1 MLPGSGAVPL
11 CFDHWRGVMSGQAA
25 VAERPKAGSE
35 DGLRARL
42 FDSDRTDK
50 LLGFEDA
57 LKARVSSRQLLWIDV
72 EGDLDEAHRQA
83 LARRFELEPDTVRAL
98 ADSENRPHVALH
110 GEHFHL
116 RVAAEPNAE
125 RPGTG
130 SWLELVSGP
139 NVIISRHAERLHFLE
154 AINERIAA
162 DATIGELDSAEF
174 VASVLDA
181 VVTTYYAA
189 ADRIEDEL
197 DAHDSRALEDPRS
210 KDGIARLIAMRRR
223 IGQLRRLLAAHRE
236 LFGSLGRP
244 DFGRGISSADPDVF
258 LPVAGRFE
266 GALASV
272 ESTRELVL
280 SSFDVLMTRTAQRT
294 NDVMRALTLITVLG
308 LPATITA
315 GLLGMNVIVPVSKD
329 DPMSFWLIVG
339 VVVFLEI
346 VLLGLARLRRWI

>member
-1 MLPGSGAVPL
+1 
-11 CFDHWRGVMSGQAA
+11 MSGQAA

-35 DGLRARL
+35 EGLRARL

-50 LLGFEDA
+50 LLGFDEA

-72 EGDLDEAHRQA
+72 EGDLDEEHRRA
-83 LARRFELEPDTVRAL
+83 LAERFELEPDTVRAL
-98 ADSENRPHVALH
+98 ADSENQPHVELH

-116 RVAAEPNAE
+116 RVAAEPNAD
-125 RPGTG
+125 RPEVGD
-130 SWLELVSGP
+130 WLEIVAGP
-139 NVIISRHAERLHFLE
+139 NVVISRHAGRLHFLE

-197 DAHDSRALEDPRS
+197 DAHDAKALQEPRL
-210 KDGIARLIAMRRR
+210 KDGIDRLIAMRRR
-223 IGQLRRLLAAHRE
+223 VGQLRRLLAAHRE
-236 LFGSLGRP
+236 LFGSLGRR
-244 DFGRGISSADPDVF
+244 DFGRGISSADPKVF

-294 NDVMRALTLITVLG
+294 NDVMRVLTLATVLA

-315 GLLGMNVIVPVSKD
+315 GFLGMNLIVPLPKD
-329 DPMSFWLIVG
+329 DPNAFW
-339 VVVFLEI
+339 VVMGA
-346 VLLGLARLRRWI
+346 VLAFEAIMLGLARWRGWI